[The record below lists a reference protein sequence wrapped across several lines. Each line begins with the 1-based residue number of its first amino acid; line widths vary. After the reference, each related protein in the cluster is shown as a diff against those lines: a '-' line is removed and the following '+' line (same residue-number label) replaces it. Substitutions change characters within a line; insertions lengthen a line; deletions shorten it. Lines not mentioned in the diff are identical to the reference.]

1 MKTLLQLWKELEK
14 SLQGVK
20 NKFYDKI
27 AFHIELAVAVILF
40 PAALILP
47 VSLIVRILQILS
59 VLLLLFIE
67 LLKTA
72 VGPTVNRISAEQNML
87 SAQSKDLGAQWF

>member
-1 MKTLLQLWKELEK
+1 MKTLLQLWKALDN
-14 SLQGVK
+14 SLQDVK
-20 NKFYDKI
+20 NKFYDEI
-27 AFHIELAVAVILF
+27 DFHIELAVAVILF

-72 VGPTVNRISAEQNML
+72 VDPTANKILTEQNML
-87 SAQSKDLGAQWF
+87 SSKAKDAGAQWF